1 MQIANYK
8 ANGELITSA
17 GSGGGAP
24 TDATYILQVADG
36 DLANAQDLGS
46 LATGLMKVTT
56 TTGVVSSV
64 TDSAGLAGVIS
75 DETGSGALVFGTAPT
90 LGAPVIAD
98 FTSAQH
104 DHGDA
109 DDGGLLPASSIGSG
123 TLIHERGGLEADVS
137 AYDGYIRIAGGATTN
152 IKSTFN
158 SAVAPTVNEDSGDGF
173 AIGSRWLD
181 TTADKEYVALDVTV
195 GAAVWV
201 ETTGGGGSGITEL
214 TGDVT
219 AGPGSGSQAA
229 TLVSGT
235 NAALTTPKIITSIN
249 DVNGNEML
257 SLTATGSAVNNIALT
272 NAATGGTPTIAAVG
286 SDADVSIDLQ
296 PKGAGVIIAESAL
309 NMNDKQIQKA
319 LYADLKAAAAPA
331 NPSAGY
337 IRVYADSGNS
347 NHVTQRDSAG
357 TVIDLAAGGGS
368 APDIYEDGVSVV
380 TGATR
385 FDFKDMNV
393 ENPSG
398 TIGTLYHN
406 LPGICDGRLTLTTG
420 VPVTTSDVTAAGT
433 LYFTPYKGN
442 KISLYDGTRWKV
454 YTFTERSL
462 ALTLTSGS
470 VYDVWLYDN
479 AGTLTLETLVWTN
492 ATTRATALASQDG
505 VPVKSGATTRRYL
518 GTICASG
525 TNTTE
530 DSLLK
535 RFVWNYYN
543 RVERKLK
550 VTEATDN
557 WSYTTTSFRSWNNST
572 ANRVEMVVGLSE
584 EPVYLR
590 FDGSMYTAS
599 AVTIALG
606 IGLDS
611 TTTEGS
617 DINVLMNPV
626 NTVAPVVYTMAA
638 YFGFPGIGYHYLQ
651 LLEYG
656 NTGVTFYG
664 DSGDASR
671 SQNGALGYM
680 RA

>member
-24 TDATYILQVADG
+24 TDATYITQT
-36 DLANAQDLGS
+36 ANGS
-46 LATGLMKVTT
+46 LSAEQALASLSTGLMKVTT

-64 TDSAGLAGVIS
+64 TDSAGLAGCIS
-75 DETGSGALVFGTAPT
+75 DETGSGALVFGTGPT
-90 LGAPVIAD
+90 LGAPAIAD

-123 TLIHERGGLEADVS
+123 TLLHERGGLEADVS

-158 SAVAPTVNEDSGDGF
+158 SSAAPTTGDDSGDGF

-181 TTADKEYVALDVTV
+181 TTNDKEYVALDVSV

-201 ETTGGGGSGITEL
+201 ETTGGGGSGIATVQEN
-214 TGDVT
+214 GVNVVT
-219 AGPGSGSQAA
+219 S
-229 TLVSGT
+229 
-235 NAALTTPKIITSIN
+235 
-249 DVNGNEML
+249 
-257 SLTATGSAVNNIALT
+257 
-272 NAATGGTPTIAAVG
+272 
-286 SDADVSIDLQ
+286 
-296 PKGAGVIIAESAL
+296 
-309 NMNDKQIQKA
+309 
-319 LYADLKAAAAPA
+319 ADL
-331 NPSAGY
+331 
-337 IRVYADSGNS
+337 
-347 NHVTQRDSAG
+347 
-357 TVIDLAAGGGS
+357 L
-368 APDIYEDGVSVV
+368 
-380 TGATR
+380 
-385 FDFKDMNV
+385 DFKDFNV
-393 ENPSG
+393 EDLTG
-398 TIGTLYHN
+398 GDAAVYHN
-406 LPGICDGRLTLTTG
+406 LPSICEGRLTLTSG

-442 KISLYDGTRWKV
+442 KVSLYDGTRWKV

-492 ATTRATALASQDG
+492 TTTRATALASQDG

-535 RFVWNYYN
+535 RFVWNYTH
-543 RVERKLK
+543 RVERKFR
-550 VTEATDN
+550 VIETTDN
-557 WSYTTTSFRSWNNST
+557 WSYTTASFRSWNNST

-617 DINVLMNPV
+617 DINILMNPV

-638 YFGFPGIGYHYLQ
+638 YFDFPGIGYHYLQ